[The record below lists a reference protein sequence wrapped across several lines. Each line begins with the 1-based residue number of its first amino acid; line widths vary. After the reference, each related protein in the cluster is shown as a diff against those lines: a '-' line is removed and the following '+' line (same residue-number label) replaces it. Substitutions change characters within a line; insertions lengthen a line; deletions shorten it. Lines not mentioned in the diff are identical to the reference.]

1 MAVYWKT
8 VKLGQNLILYE
19 ESDDKEQVIGGFRDT
34 KRGIDA
40 YATTFGYE
48 PGRSQKDFP
57 SIEDAKAFVENFR
70 PWELYGASDV
80 TVETD
85 VKPAPDAT

>member
-1 MAVYWKT
+1 MAVYWRT
-8 VKLGQNLILYE
+8 VKLGQNLVLYQ

-70 PWELYGASDV
+70 PWELYGTQDI

-85 VKPAPDAT
+85 VKPAPEAG

>member
-1 MAVYWKT
+1 MAVYWRT
-8 VKLGQNLILYE
+8 VKLGQNLILYQ

-57 SIEDAKAFVENFR
+57 SIDDAKAFVENFR
-70 PWELYGASDV
+70 PWELYGAQDV
-80 TVETD
+80 TVETE
-85 VKPAPDAT
+85 VKPAPDAN

>member
-1 MAVYWKT
+1 MAVYWRT

-19 ESDDKEQVIGGFRDT
+19 ESDGKEQVVGGFRDT
-34 KRGIDA
+34 KHGIDA

-70 PWELYGASDV
+70 PWELYGAQDV
-80 TVETD
+80 TVESE
-85 VKPAPDAT
+85 VKPASDAD